1 MRPVLSVAEM
11 RRVDA
16 ETTVPVDTLMDAAGF
31 AVARTAAEMGA
42 GYGSLVHVLCGRG
55 NNGGDGYVAARYL
68 KRRGAHVVCHH
79 VGLPDEGT
87 PARRALHAARS
98 EGVAV
103 IPIGA
108 PTRGTLVI
116 DALFGT
122 GFRGEL
128 PPEVAPW
135 AGSGMPTLAVD
146 IPSGLNGDT
155 GEPAG
160 YAFRAL
166 RTVAF
171 HSLKPGHLVGGGP
184 DYCGTVTVADI
195 GLDGGVPEMWL
206 LEGSDVSVPA
216 RTRTAHKWR
225 AGSVVTV
232 GGAPGLTGA
241 ALLCARGA
249 LATGAGVSSIVATP
263 ATMPVYESLAPDIPT
278 SLGEPTAEGVLAA
291 TGRFDVLVMGPGLD
305 PAPDGLVDG
314 VLEGFRGP
322 VVIDAGAL
330 NALSNLDAITA
341 RSAPTIMTPHAGEFA
356 RLTGDAPGHEAAM
369 ELARST
375 GAVVLLKGNPTFVA
389 GESLTVIDRGGPEL
403 ASIGTGDVLAGSIA
417 ALVANGVDAEQAAA
431 HGAYLHAEAGAR
443 LAVTTNVTAAALIDE
458 VGRVVRGW
466 DENRHD

>member
-16 ETTVPVDTLMDAAGF
+16 ETTVPVDALMDAAGF
-31 AVARTAAEMGA
+31 AIARVAAEMGA
-42 GYGSLVHVLCGRG
+42 GYGSIVHVLCGRG

-79 VGLPDEGT
+79 IGLPDEGT
-87 PARRALHAARS
+87 PARRAADAARS

-103 IPIGA
+103 IPIA
-108 PTRGTLVI
+108 PPTLGTLVI

-128 PPEVAPW
+128 PTEVVPW
-135 AGSGMPTLAVD
+135 VDAGIPTLAVD

-155 GEPAG
+155 GEPVGA
-160 YAFRAL
+160 AFTAE

-171 HSLKPGHLVGGGP
+171 HALKPGHLVGRGP
-184 DYCGTVTVADI
+184 DLCGAVTVADI
-195 GLDGGVPEMWL
+195 GLDDGAPDMWL
-206 LEGSDVSVPA
+206 LERNDVAVPVRS
-216 RTRTAHKWR
+216 RTSHKWR

-249 LATGAGVSSIVATP
+249 LSAGAGVSSIIATP
-263 ATMPVYESLAPDIPT
+263 TTMPTYESLAPDIPA
-278 SLGEPTAEGVLAA
+278 SMQEPTADGVLTAA
-291 TGRFDVLVMGPGLD
+291 TRFDVLVMGPGLD
-305 PAPDGLVDG
+305 PAPEGLVEA
-314 VLEGFRGP
+314 VLGGFDGP

-330 NALSNLDAITA
+330 NALPDLDAIAA
-341 RSAPTIMTPHAGEFA
+341 RSAPTIMTPHTGEFA
-356 RLTGDAPGHEAAM
+356 RLTGDTPSHRAAM
-369 ELARST
+369 ELAEAT

-389 GESLTVIDRGGPEL
+389 GVRLTVIDRGGPEL
-403 ASIGTGDVLAGSIA
+403 ASIGTGDVLAGTIA
-417 ALVANGVDAEQAAA
+417 ALVAKGVDPEHAAA

-443 LAVTTNVTAAALIDE
+443 LAERTNVTAEALVDE